1 MRPRGR
7 EMFLMLALSLCTLR
21 QAATAQRGAA
31 ASQQQQAPC
40 ASASLA
46 GPVMVRAA
54 HRGAPYINLCDGHAL
69 RARQAA
75 QVEGQ
80 PLVLASA
87 DFDEEGVPDL
97 VSGYAAGPG
106 GMVTVHRGNV
116 NALWPYGAAVR
127 DGAPEAFLP
136 DARTF
141 DLPERPDFLGVGD
154 FNADGHW
161 DIVAASRGGSAL
173 YFLLGDGHGGFS
185 APQTLGLPGVVTA
198 MTTGEINRADGLT
211 DIVVGISSGRG
222 SQVLVFEAPNGAMRA
237 EPEVINL
244 PSSVTAL
251 ALGRL
256 DGGAMFDL
264 AVAAGHQLFLVHG
277 RDRMLS
283 LGKMALNNVPP
294 AKIGQQTLSFSV
306 RALAA
311 GSFSGLANL
320 AALGDDGAV
329 HLLENAHAV
338 AHLAKLAGNPA
349 VLRLAG
355 KGKAAVVSATG
366 GRQTRQ
372 QALIQLAALRKAALQ
387 SSLAA
392 GPGAEWTERDAVALP
407 QSAIATSPQSG
418 FAQLVAARISSSPSD
433 DLLVVDGNASQI
445 HLLANTVAR
454 DAAAHDAISAESV
467 AQESMTHLTSFD
479 VSGSPAAV
487 LPMRLNQHPLQS
499 LVLLASGQAT
509 PIVAQSTPAIT
520 QVVTNTSDS
529 GTGSLRDALTY
540 INSVGEPA
548 AISFNIPLTDP
559 NCDPNTHVC
568 TLYVLSSGPGNCN
581 DWALP
586 AVSAPVTIDGYT
598 QPGANPNT
606 LSSGDNAIVLIRIDG
621 SQTTIPG
628 GEGFSIGNA
637 TIRGLNV
644 AGWNNPDT
652 TCKLIMKGS
661 AIGALGIDMEGT
673 GGFAEG
679 NFVGTKADA
688 SGSGSYYTG
697 NGLASDANDVGVFVG
712 NGPELGW
719 TVGAGNVVG
728 GTTPQARNVI
738 SGNGVGVEVYAE
750 VDLTQIQ
757 GNFVGTDRTGTE
769 GVGNQV
775 GVFASEFTTIGGTLP
790 GAGNVIS
797 NSTLAAN
804 VSMNSSAYGSNN
816 LIQGNF
822 IGTDVTGTKALG
834 GFGVTIIYNYTYA
847 TVGGTTPAARNVISG
862 NWGPGIWLD
871 TAWDNLVQGNYIGVD
886 PSGSLA
892 VANTGEAILSDDET
906 FTWAGSTIPVTNVWP
921 AFENPIGGAVA
932 RAGNLISGNRKDGIS
947 IAGSTWDYEGIPC
960 SSGCGTQEGNVI
972 QGNLIGTDATGTNSI
987 PNGGSG
993 IHLLSGTDATYGTTT
1008 AINNVIGGTDEGAG
1022 NVVSNNAGHGVL
1034 IESGSSNNT
1043 VANVIH
1049 DNGGAGVRVIAG
1061 TGNLISRN
1069 SIYGNGALGIDID
1082 TQGENTN
1089 SHCQANTNG
1098 ANKLQNAP
1106 VLTAGS
1112 GTTYLSATATDPN
1125 GNTSEFSNTVNVSG
1139 NIFDALGTFDG
1150 LPGTTFTIEFFSSP
1164 TADPSG
1170 FGQGQTYLGSTT
1182 VATPASCSAPVSN
1195 PIDTSEAD
1203 VSVSLT
1209 QPLGGIYLGPA
1220 AGEQVYSSTVTNN
1233 GPAIA
1238 HNVVWTDQLPSS
1250 LVIVN
1255 SGQGTC
1261 TSPVTTTMGSCT
1273 VSGNLVTCDLGT
1285 MAAGATATITVPVE
1299 TETIGTISNT
1309 VNVKAKEPDSDLA
1322 NNTASTTESSSEP
1335 FPVTDHLDPAA
1346 VIAGSPDL
1354 TLMVYGENFLPTT
1367 TIQFNG
1373 TTLPG
1378 IFYDNQTC
1386 SYEATPFRCTALQI
1400 VVPAAL
1406 LASPGDA
1413 RIVATNGTRVGYPDT
1428 FSGFIQSS
1436 CQYTASVFPGLSV
1449 GYDGGFET
1457 VYTQTNAPTCSWTAS
1472 SAVPW
1477 ISILDLPLAAGG
1489 SSTGNAGIGVLFAP
1503 DTGASRSGNY
1513 TQAGQTL
1520 TFQQTGGG
1528 TCSYTLD
1535 ANSVTLPGAAGTGT
1549 IGVTPSNPSCI
1560 WTAQAIPSWI
1570 TFTKQPLLT
1579 GSGSVAYS
1587 VSANPGAP
1595 RTGTIV
1601 VGTQGGGGTAYTVTQ
1616 KAASD
1621 CYFTLTSSSGT
1632 FPTSGGSGSF
1642 GVVASQPGCAWTAS
1656 VDQAFTTIT
1665 SGSSGTGSGTVKY
1678 NVASNSGDGQTAT
1691 ITVGNQAGSFQT
1703 FSVNQA
1709 SANVCAFSLSPNS
1722 VNLSNEGGSN
1732 TLNLTE
1738 SYSFCKWTAQSNNP
1752 DALLMP
1758 SASGT
1763 GGNTPLAYTVAQN
1776 PGPARVLTATVGCQT
1791 FTVHQGAAETGN
1803 PVPAIT
1809 TTQPSSTPAGTTNL
1823 TLTVNGT
1830 NFVSGATVLFNG
1842 LPRTTTYVNSGKVT
1856 AAILDRDV
1864 DTVGTASV
1872 VVTNPVPGGG
1882 VSNAISF
1889 GITGQNPVP
1898 VVTSLQ
1904 PASVGAG
1911 MVGPKGL
1918 TLTVLGTK
1926 FTTSSVVSF
1935 GGTARATSFVSTTQL
1950 TIQLLA
1956 ADAAA
1961 PGTFA
1966 VVVANPA
1973 PGGGP
1978 SNSFKFNVTSPLPA
1992 ITAMSP
1998 TSVAAGSGELILSV
2012 SGTGFINGSVVN
2024 FGGHSQATSFVD
2036 EYFLIAVVLPTALD
2050 TAGDFNVTVTN
2061 PAPGG
2066 GTSNALTFK
2075 VTGTNPVPTVTTLQP
2090 ASAMAGGAAFT
2101 LTVNGTNFLNSS
2113 VVIFNGN
2120 PRATTFVSATQLTA
2134 AIPAS
2139 DIVTGGTV
2147 GVMVTNPAPGGG
2159 TSNAVTFT
2167 IKNPSPAI
2175 TALDPSYGIEGAPA
2189 FTLTVHGTGFD
2200 SASVVTFN
2208 GNAKATTFVSA
2219 TQLTAA
2225 IPAADVATAGSVPV
2239 SVANPA
2245 PGGGTATAVSFDI
2258 KAGTAQLQFT
2268 PARLTLVAGSGGPA
2282 PGCVGQGD
2290 GGPALQA
2297 TFCTAE
2303 AVAPDAAGNLYI
2315 ADQDGNVVRKIDTSG
2330 NISTFAG
2337 NPKATVL
2344 GDGGPATSAMLNNP
2358 IDVVADALGN
2368 VYISDYGNG
2377 RIRKVDTS
2385 GTITTFA
2392 GGGNHVWF
2400 EAGPAV
2406 GISIQ
2411 PAGITFDPLGNL
2423 FIADINQQI
2432 IVKIDTAGNATLFA
2446 GVVTVSGP
2454 GQSGYNGD
2462 HILATN
2468 AWLNFPNNVA
2478 SDQAGNIYI
2487 ADTSN
2492 YRVRKVDAST
2502 GIITTVAGNGTQGD
2516 TGDGGPATSAA
2527 ITATAVSADLAGDL
2541 FISGTDTSHRVRK
2554 VDVGGD
2560 ISNYAGGGSGAV
2572 GGPAGTA
2579 NLAGAYLARVD
2590 GNGTLL
2596 IPTGKQLL
2604 GAGPQ
2609 GILQFGT
2616 QNVHTTSHPMSLT
2629 LTNPG
2634 DVAISFSSIAGSNF
2648 GSGVGV
2654 ITGDFAI
2661 AAGGSC
2667 DFSANL
2673 AAGAT
2678 CTLNVTFTP
2687 TAAGSRRGTI
2697 TLSTTAPNTPN
2708 VVQLSGTGISSG
2720 PAPQTITF
2728 PNPGTQTYGV
2738 APITLTATASSGL
2751 TVSYSV
2757 TSGPVTVSGNKLT
2770 ITGAGSVTVQATQA
2784 GNADYAAATPVSVT
2798 FAVNRAS
2805 QTITFP
2811 NPGTQTYGVAPITLT
2826 ATASSGLTVSYSV
2839 TSGPATVSG
2848 NKLTITGA
2856 GSVTVQATQAGNADY
2871 AAATPV
2877 SVTFTVNLPAAPD
2890 FSVSASPGSQSVS
2903 PGGAA
2908 SYTVTVRSTNG
2919 SFGGVV
2925 ALTVS
2930 GLPTGATA
2938 SFSPAQVTPGDSSAT
2953 STLTVQTAAATAVAQ
2968 SRSLS
2973 WTLATPALALM
2984 LLLPA
2989 GRRRKK
2995 PVRKILVTLAILASV
3010 VATALVLGC
3019 GGGFASGKGFTSYTL
3034 TITGASGNG
3043 DTHSTS
3049 VQLTVQ

>member
-7 EMFLMLALSLCTLR
+7 EMFLMLALSLCTLP
-21 QAATAQRGAA
+21 QAATAQRGTTAN
-31 ASQQQQAPC
+31 QQPSAPC
-40 ASASLA
+40 ASASSA
-46 GPVMVRAA
+46 GPVMVHAA

-69 RARQAA
+69 GARQGA
-75 QVEGQ
+75 QAVGQ
-80 PLVLASA
+80 PLALAAA
-87 DFDEEGVPDL
+87 DFDEDGVPDL

-116 NALWPYGAAVR
+116 GALWPYGAAVR
-127 DGAPEAFLP
+127 NGAPEAFLP
-136 DARTF
+136 DARKF

-185 APQTLGLPGVVTA
+185 APQQLSLPGVVTA

-211 DIVVGISSGRG
+211 DIVVGVSAARG
-222 SQVLVFEAPNGAMRA
+222 SQVLVFEAPNGAMHA
-237 EPEVINL
+237 EPEVIDL
-244 PSSVTAL
+244 PASVTAL

-256 DGGAMFDL
+256 EGGAMFDL
-264 AVAAGHQLFLVHG
+264 AVAAGHQLFVVRG

-283 LGKMALNNVPP
+283 LGKIAHNVPP
-294 AKIGQQTLSFSV
+294 ARIGQQTLPFSV
-306 RALAA
+306 RALVS
-311 GSFSGLANL
+311 GNFSGLANL

-329 HLLENAHAV
+329 HLLENANAV

-349 VLRLAG
+349 VMRIAG
-355 KGKAAVVSATG
+355 KGKATVVSATG
-366 GRQTRQ
+366 ARQTRR
-372 QALIQLAALRKAALQ
+372 QALIQLAAQRKAAPKSL
-387 SSLAA
+387 LAA
-392 GPGAEWTERDAVALP
+392 EPTPEWIERDAVALP
-407 QSAIATSPQSG
+407 QSAITSSPQSG
-418 FAQLVAARISSSPSD
+418 FAQLVAGRISTSPTD
-433 DLLVVDGNASQI
+433 DLLVVDGSAAQI

-454 DAAAHDAISAESV
+454 DAVAHEAISAESV

-479 VSGSPAAV
+479 VSGAPAAV
-487 LPMRLNQHPLQS
+487 LPMRLNQHPLQG
-499 LVLLASGQAT
+499 LVLLSSGQAA

-520 QVVTNTSDS
+520 QVVTNTGDD
-529 GTGSLRDALTY
+529 GVGSLRDALTY

-586 AVSAPVTIDGYT
+586 PVTAPVTIDGYT

-606 LSSGDNAIVLIRIDG
+606 LSKGNNALVLIRIDG
-621 SQTTIPG
+621 NQTTIPG
-628 GEGFSIGNA
+628 GEGFSIGSSA

-661 AIGALGIDMEGT
+661 AIGGLGIDMEGA

-688 SGSGSYYTG
+688 SGSGSYYTS

-719 TVGAGNVVG
+719 SVGAGNVVG

-738 SGNGVGVEVYAE
+738 SGNGIGVEVYAG

-757 GNFVGTDRTGTE
+757 GNFIGTNRNGTKA
-769 GVGNQV
+769 VGNEV

-797 NSTLAAN
+797 SSSIAAN
-804 VSMNSSAYGSNN
+804 VSMNGSGYGSNN
-816 LIQGNF
+816 LVQGNL

-834 GFGVTIIYNYTYA
+834 GYGVTIIYNYVYA
-847 TVGGTTPAARNVISG
+847 TIGGTTPAARNVISG
-862 NWGPGIWLD
+862 NFGPGIWFD
-871 TAWDNLVQGNYIGVD
+871 TAWNNLVQGNYLGVD
-886 PSGSLA
+886 AGGSQA
-892 VANTGEAILSDDET
+892 VANTGAAILSDDES
-906 FTWAGSTIPVTNVWP
+906 FTWLGSNTPVTNLWP

-932 RAGNLISGNRKDGIS
+932 GAGNLISGNGKDGIS
-947 IAGSTWDYEGIPC
+947 IAGSTWYYEGIAC
-960 SSGCGTQEGNVI
+960 SPGCGTQEGNVI
-972 QGNLIGTDATGTNSI
+972 QGNLIGTDAAGANPI

-993 IHLLSGTDATYGTTT
+993 IHLLSATDATYGTTA
-1008 AINNVIGGTDEGAG
+1008 AINNIIGGTDQGSG
-1022 NVVSNNAGHGVL
+1022 NVISSNAGHGVL

-1043 VANVIH
+1043 VANVIQ

-1125 GNTSEFSNTVNVSG
+1125 GNTSEFSNTVSVGGSVL
-1139 NIFDALGTFDG
+1139 DALGAFDG

-1164 TADPSG
+1164 SADPSG

-1182 VATPASCSAPVSN
+1182 VTTPSTCNATVSN
-1195 PIDTSEAD
+1195 PINTTEAD
-1203 VSVSLT
+1203 VSVTLT
-1209 QPLGGIYLGPA
+1209 QPPGGFYVGPA
-1220 AGEQVYSSTVTNN
+1220 AGQQVYSSTVTNN

-1250 LVIVN
+1250 LAIVN

-1261 TSPVTTTMGSCT
+1261 TSPVTTTIGGCT
-1273 VSGNLVTCDLGT
+1273 LSGNQVTCDLGT
-1285 MAAGATATITVPVE
+1285 MPPGATATITVPVE
-1299 TETIGTISNT
+1299 TETTGTISNT
-1309 VNVKAKEPDSDLA
+1309 VNVTATEPDPNLA
-1322 NNTASTTESSSEP
+1322 NNTASATEASTEP
-1335 FPVTDHLDPAA
+1335 FPVSDHLDPPA

-1354 TLMVYGENFLPTT
+1354 TLMVYGGNFLPAT

-1386 SYEATPFRCTALQI
+1386 SFEATPFRCTAMQI

-1406 LASPGDA
+1406 LVNPGDA
-1413 RIVATNGTRVGYPDT
+1413 RIVATNGTRAGYPDT

-1436 CQYTASVFPGLSV
+1436 CQYSVSVFPGLGV
-1449 GYDGGFET
+1449 GYDGGSAT

-1472 SAVPW
+1472 SAAPW
-1477 ISILDLPLAAGG
+1477 ISILDLPMAAGG

-1528 TCSYTLD
+1528 ICSYTLD
-1535 ANSVTLPGAAGTGT
+1535 ANSGTLPGTAGTGT
-1549 IGVTPSNPSCI
+1549 IGVTPSDSSCI

-1579 GSGSVAYS
+1579 GNGSVTYS
-1587 VSANPGAP
+1587 VSANSGAP

-1601 VGTQGGGGTAYTVTQ
+1601 VGTQGGGGTAYTLTQ

-1621 CYFTLTSSSGT
+1621 CYFTLTSSSAT

-1642 GVVASQPGCAWTAS
+1642 GVVASQPSCAWTAS
-1656 VDQAFTTIT
+1656 VDQPFATIT
-1665 SGSSGTGSGTVKY
+1665 SGSSGSGSGIVKY
-1678 NVASNSGDGQTAT
+1678 AVAANTGDGKTAT

-1703 FSVNQA
+1703 YSVNQA
-1709 SANVCAFSLSPNS
+1709 SANVCAFSLSPSS
-1722 VNLSNEGGSN
+1722 VNISNEGGSN

-1763 GGNTPLAYTVAQN
+1763 GGNTPLAYAVAQN
-1776 PGPARVLTATVGCQT
+1776 PGPARVLTATIGCQT
-1791 FTVHQGAAETGN
+1791 FTVNQGGVGTSN

-1809 TTQPSSTPAGTTNL
+1809 STQPSSTPAGTTNL
-1823 TLTVNGT
+1823 TLTVSGT

-1842 LPRTTTYVNSGKVT
+1842 LPRTTTYVSSGKVT

-1864 DTVGTASV
+1864 DTAGAASIA
-1872 VVTNPVPGGG
+1872 VTNPVPGGG
-1882 VSNAISF
+1882 VSNALSF
-1889 GITGQNPVP
+1889 SITGQNPVP
-1898 VVTSLQ
+1898 AITSLQ
-1904 PASVGAG
+1904 PASVGVG
-1911 MVGPKGL
+1911 MVGSKGL
-1918 TLTVLGTK
+1918 TLTVLGTR
-1926 FTTSSVVSF
+1926 FTSSSVVSL
-1935 GGTARATSFVSTTQL
+1935 GGTPRATSFVSTTQL
-1950 TIQLLA
+1950 TIQILA

-1961 PGTFA
+1961 PGTLA
-1966 VVVANPA
+1966 VVVTNPA
-1973 PGGGP
+1973 PGGGS
-1978 SNSFKFNVTSPLPA
+1978 SNSLNFNVTSPLPA
-1992 ITAMSP
+1992 ILSMSP
-1998 TSVAAGSGELILSV
+1998 TTAAAGSGELVLSV
-2012 SGTGFINGSVVN
+2012 SGTGFVNGSVVN
-2024 FGGHSQATSFVD
+2024 FGGHPQVTSFVNA
-2036 EYFLIAVVLPTALD
+2036 YFLIAVVLPSALN

-2066 GTSNALTFK
+2066 GTSNALTFS
-2075 VTGTNPVPTVTTLQP
+2075 VTGTNPVPAVTTLQP
-2090 ASAMAGGAAFT
+2090 ASAIAAGAAFT
-2101 LTVNGTNFLNSS
+2101 LTVNGTNFLSS
-2113 VVIFNGN
+2113 SAVIFNGS
-2120 PRATTFVSATQLTA
+2120 PRVTTFVSATQLTA
-2134 AIPAS
+2134 SIPAS
-2139 DIVTGGTV
+2139 EIATAGTV
-2147 GVMVTNPAPGGG
+2147 SVMVTNPAPGGG
-2159 TSNAVTFT
+2159 TSNAVPFT

-2175 TALDPSYGIEGAPA
+2175 TALEPTYAIAGAA
-2189 FTLTVHGTGFD
+2189 ALTLTVHGTGFD

-2225 IPAADVATAGSVPV
+2225 ISAADLATAGSAPV
-2239 SVANPA
+2239 SVVNPA
-2245 PGGGTATAVSFDI
+2245 PGGGTSPAVSFDI

-2268 PARLTLVAGSGGPA
+2268 PALLTLVAGSGGAA

-2297 TFCTAE
+2297 TFCTAA
-2303 AVAPDAAGNLYI
+2303 AVSPDAAGNLYI
-2315 ADQDGNVVRKIDTSG
+2315 ADQDGNAVRKIDTSG
-2330 NISTFAG
+2330 NISAFAG
-2337 NPKATVL
+2337 NPKATAL
-2344 GDGGPATSAMLNNP
+2344 GDGGPATDASLNSP
-2358 IDVVADALGN
+2358 IDVVADPLGN

-2385 GTITTFA
+2385 GIITTFA

-2400 EAGPAV
+2400 EGGPAV

-2411 PAGITFDPLGNL
+2411 PAGITFDPFGNL

-2432 IVKIDTAGNATLFA
+2432 IVKIDTASNATLFA
-2446 GVVTVSGP
+2446 GVLTVSGP
-2454 GQSGYNGD
+2454 GQVGYNGD
-2462 HILATN
+2462 NILATN

-2492 YRVRKVDAST
+2492 YRVRKVNAST
-2502 GIITTVAGNGTQGD
+2502 GIITTAAGNGTQGD
-2516 TGDGGPATSAA
+2516 TGDGGQATSAE
-2527 ITATAVSADLAGDL
+2527 ITATAVSIDLAGDL
-2541 FISGTDTSHRVRK
+2541 FISGTDASHRVRK
-2554 VDVGGD
+2554 VDVSGN
-2560 ISNYAGGGSGAV
+2560 ISKFAGGGSGAV
-2572 GGPAGTA
+2572 GGPAGA
-2579 NLAGAYLARVD
+2579 ADLAGAYLARVNR
-2590 GNGTLL
+2590 NGTVL

-2604 GAGPQ
+2604 GAGPRGVLHFGAQ
-2609 GILQFGT
+2609 G
-2616 QNVHTTSHPMSLT
+2616 VHTTSKPLSLT

-2634 DVAISFSSIAGSNF
+2634 DVATGFTTTAGSNF
-2648 GSGVGV
+2648 GNGVGI

-2661 AAGGSC
+2661 ASGGSC
-2667 DFSANL
+2667 NFSATL
-2673 AAGAT
+2673 AAGAA

-2687 TAAGSRRGTI
+2687 AATGSRSGTI

-2708 VVQLSGTGISSG
+2708 VVQLSGAGTSSG
-2720 PAPQTITF
+2720 PAAQTISF
-2728 PNPGTQTYGV
+2728 PNPGTQTFGV
-2738 APITLTATASSGL
+2738 PPITLTATASSGL
-2751 TVSYSV
+2751 AVSYAV
-2757 TSGPVTVSGNKLT
+2757 TSGPATVSGSKLT
-2770 ITGAGSVTVQATQA
+2770 ITGAGSVTVQAAQA
-2784 GNADYAAATPVSVT
+2784 GNTNYAAATPVSIT
-2798 FAVNRAS
+2798 FTVNPAA
-2805 QTITFP
+2805 QTISFP
-2811 NPGTQTYGVAPITLT
+2811 NPGTQTFGVSPITLT
-2826 ATASSGLTVSYSV
+2826 ATASSGLAVSYTV

-2848 NKLTITGA
+2848 SKLTITGA
-2856 GSVTVQATQAGNADY
+2856 GSVTVQAAQPGNTNY

-2877 SVTFTVNLPAAPD
+2877 SITFTVNPAATPD
-2890 FSVSASPGSQSVS
+2890 FNVSASPGSQSVS

-2925 ALTVS
+2925 TLNTS
-2930 GLPTGATA
+2930 GLPTGAKA
-2938 SFSPAQVTPGDSSAT
+2938 SFSSAQVSPGNSSAT
-2953 STLTVQTAAATAVAQ
+2953 STLTVQTAAATSVTQ
-2968 SRSLS
+2968 SHGLG
-2973 WTLATPALALM
+2973 WTLASPALALL

-2995 PVRKILVTLAILASV
+2995 PARKFLVIVAILTSV
-3010 VATALVLGC
+3010 LATALIAGC
-3019 GGGFASGKGFTSYTL
+3019 GGGFALGKGSTTYTL
-3034 TITGASGNG
+3034 TITGASGN